1 MKMSKILLTAG
12 LLLTAAAAFAQTE
25 KPLSCKTLR
34 HSKLVAVD
42 EEDEYRYV
50 LIRGKKHIEYFGDKK
65 RYIKSNIKWISDCS
79 FKATMT
85 ECTVPDFPLKVGAVM
100 LVQFDEYKKGVW
112 HGKVTIGDGS
122 VSIEYVNVEEKKK
135 DNK

>member
-1 MKMSKILLTAG
+1 MKMSKTLLTAG
-12 LLLTAAAAFAQTE
+12 LVLTATAAFAQTE
-25 KPLSCKTLR
+25 KPRNCKTLR
-34 HSKLVAVD
+34 HSKLVAVEEVD
-42 EEDEYRYV
+42 EHRYV

-112 HGKVTIGDGS
+112 YGKVTIAEET

-135 DNK
+135 KAK